1 MRFRAASTFARA
13 GKQSKLA
20 IGHATQVTNAQG
32 VEKLDSSLFMLGVF
46 AAFLLF
52 LALVLAWVLGI
63 TLFYPGGALSGRLAD
78 RNDIIRGHV
87 DYLMMAQFLFLFFL
101 ALRQYSIQ
109 PPLPIVASLCFGGF
123 FNPFAFVLRGLRERP
138 HSPPEEGFPVPAI
151 ASFSATTLGFLGA
164 AWLILEAAWKSP

>member
-1 MRFRAASTFARA
+1 MVST
-13 GKQSKLA
+13 
-20 IGHATQVTNAQG
+20 
-32 VEKLDSSLFMLGVF
+32 
-46 AAFLLF
+46 FLLF

-101 ALRQYSIQ
+101 AFKQYSIQ
-109 PPLPIVASLCFGGF
+109 PPLPIVACLCFGAF
-123 FNPFAFVLRGLRERP
+123 FNPFAFVLRGLRGRQP
-138 HSPPEEGFPVPAI
+138 SPPGFSLPAM

-164 AWLILEAAWKSP
+164 AWLVVEAAWRSL

>member
-1 MRFRAASTFARA
+1 M
-13 GKQSKLA
+13 
-20 IGHATQVTNAQG
+20 
-32 VEKLDSSLFMLGVF
+32 DSSLFMLGVF

-63 TLFYPGGALSGRLAD
+63 TPFYPGGALSSRLAD

-101 ALRQYSIQ
+101 AFRQFSIQ
-109 PPLPIVASLCFGGF
+109 PPLSIVACLCFGAF
-123 FNPFAFVLRGLRERP
+123 FNPFAFVLRGLRGRAP
-138 HSPPEEGFPVPAI
+138 APPADGFPFSAI

-164 AWLILEAAWKSP
+164 AWLIVDAAWKGL